1 MASRFEKFSE
11 RARRALTRAQEE
23 AQRFGHNYIDTEH
36 ILLGLIAE
44 EDSVASKVLANLGVP
59 PNKIRAAVE
68 FVVGRGERSAI
79 GEVGLTPRAK
89 RVIELA
95 VDEARRLNHSYIG
108 TEHLLLG
115 LLRDREGAA
124 VGVLESFGVTFDKAQ
139 TEINNVL
146 SQSAPQS
153 RAVARGVGRTPV
165 LDQLGIDLTN
175 ASRAG
180 KLDPIIG
187 REKEIERVIQILSRR
202 TKNNPALIGEPGV
215 GKTAIVEGLA
225 HRIVA
230 GEVPETLQGKRL
242 VTLDIGSLVAG
253 TKYRGEFEER
263 LKKVIDEIK
272 SAGNCVIFVDEL
284 HTIVGAG
291 AAEGAVDASNI
302 LKPSLSRGE
311 LQCIG
316 ATTLDDYRKYIEKDA
331 ALERRFQ
338 PVTVTEP
345 TVEQTLAILKGIKE
359 RYEEH
364 HKLVI
369 SDEAL
374 QAAVS
379 LAAKYIPDRF
389 LPDKAIDLMDEAASR
404 VRIMRGGIPI
414 GLAEARRALETV
426 RRDKETAIS
435 SKEYEYAAE
444 LRDREV
450 QLVNKISTM
459 EQKWQAD
466 QQQEKPV
473 VKEEDIAEVVSM
485 WTGVPVVRLTA
496 DETSRLL
503 QMEDALHRRIVGQD
517 EAITVVSKAVRRAR
531 AGLKEPR
538 HPIGSLIFLGPT
550 GVGKTELVRAL
561 AEFMFGSEDAMIRL
575 DMSEFMEKHTVARL
589 VGAPPGYVGY
599 DEGGQL
605 TEAVRRKPYCV
616 ILLDEIE
623 KAHPDVFNILL
634 QIFDDGHLTDAKGR
648 RVDFRNSI
656 VVMTSN
662 VGAKQI
668 KGVMSI
674 GFAARS
680 DEDKTRHTEYDK
692 MKEKVLAELKTTFLP
707 EFLNRIDE
715 VVVFHSLSKEQI
727 RQIVDLML
735 VQVAKSVGEK
745 NLKLEITDA
754 ARDFLGE
761 KGYDPT
767 FGARP
772 LRRVIQ
778 SEVEDKLSEALLRSP
793 LPAGTTIRVDYN
805 GQEIEI
811 RPMLTEEGWKQA
823 IISLSPV
830 AASLADNNINIEYTR
845 EAKALLNELAYD
857 PTTHTIRPLVEVIK
871 NEIEPKLSE
880 TSLTNPMPPGE
891 TTVIWGAEL
900 IRACQY
906 SKKGWEKIISDQIS
920 AAKSFAD
927 KNLGFEVTE
936 AAGDYLNQLAF
947 DSTNH
952 TVRSAS
958 EVIKNEIEPVLSE
971 MLRSNPVPDET
982 MVKVDCNE
990 KRFLMQLIL
999 TKEGWQQI
1007 ISDKVPAAKSLQDK
1021 NISFE
1026 VSETAADHLNKLAF
1040 DPADGMCILSEI
1052 VQSEIEDKLSG
1063 ALLRGKFS
1071 SGDTLVVDCK
1081 GEEIVIQAAAGTLPG
1096 EGRYKR

>member
-44 EDSVASKVLANLGVP
+44 EESVASKVLANLGVL

-139 TEINNVL
+139 AEINTVL

-180 KLDPIIG
+180 KLDPIIN

-338 PVTVTEP
+338 PVTVVEP
-345 TVEQTLAILKGIKE
+345 TVEQTLAILKGIRE

-364 HKLVI
+364 HKLTI

-374 QAAVS
+374 QAAAS
-379 LAAKYIPDRF
+379 LAAKFIPDRF
-389 LPDKAIDLMDEAASR
+389 LPDKAIDLMDEASSR

-450 QLVNKISTM
+450 QLVSKINNM

-466 QQQEKPV
+466 QQQEKPIV
-473 VKEEDIAEVVSM
+473 TEEDIAEVVSM
-485 WTGVPVVRLTA
+485 WTGVPVVRLTT

-561 AEFMFGSEDAMIRL
+561 AEFMFGSEDAMVRL
-575 DMSEFMEKHTVARL
+575 DMSEFMERHTVARL

-662 VGAKQI
+662 VGAKYI
-668 KGVMSI
+668 KGVMTI
-674 GFAARS
+674 GFTARTA
-680 DEDKTRHTEYDK
+680 EDGNRQTEYEK
-692 MKEKVLAELKTTFLP
+692 MKEKVLSELKTTFLP

-735 VQVAKSVGEK
+735 GQVAKSLGEK
-745 NLKLEITDA
+745 NMKLEITDA

-778 SEVEDKLSEALLRSP
+778 GEVEDKLSES
-793 LPAGTTIRVDYN
+793 
-805 GQEIEI
+805 
-811 RPMLTEEGWKQA
+811 
-823 IISLSPV
+823 
-830 AASLADNNINIEYTR
+830 
-845 EAKALLNELAYD
+845 
-857 PTTHTIRPLVEVIK
+857 
-871 NEIEPKLSE
+871 
-880 TSLTNPMPPGE
+880 
-891 TTVIWGAEL
+891 
-900 IRACQY
+900 
-906 SKKGWEKIISDQIS
+906 
-920 AAKSFAD
+920 
-927 KNLGFEVTE
+927 
-936 AAGDYLNQLAF
+936 
-947 DSTNH
+947 
-952 TVRSAS
+952 
-958 EVIKNEIEPVLSE
+958 
-971 MLRSNPVPDET
+971 
-982 MVKVDCNE
+982 
-990 KRFLMQLIL
+990 
-999 TKEGWQQI
+999 
-1007 ISDKVPAAKSLQDK
+1007 
-1021 NISFE
+1021 
-1026 VSETAADHLNKLAF
+1026 
-1040 DPADGMCILSEI
+1040 
-1052 VQSEIEDKLSG
+1052 
-1063 ALLRGKFS
+1063 LLRGEFHP
-1071 SGDTLVVDCK
+1071 GDILKVDYD
-1081 GEEIVIQAAAGTLPG
+1081 GEKIVIRAAAGALSG
-1096 EGRYKR
+1096 EAVTQELT